1 MSNDSSKS
9 KEQTYSWNSSG
20 GLLAFKI
27 LLTDDPNQTTRQLV
41 NLHSELLNFCNTIRL
56 QPKYG
61 PVVLAASS
69 LRADLEQLLHL
80 WHQNALEIYP
90 RTIKPL
96 PPSGVC
102 RCTYFLKSEDSGD
115 PHDPERIPGV
125 LQLLATDIDALAQ
138 ILQADFSL
146 GQCPPIHA
154 AIQATATS
162 SLAYSQDLKY
172 WASCLSDYKGQRTIR
187 VLMYHSLT
195 FHHRSI
201 PISRRKEACEQ
212 LGKRD
217 GCSSERHR
225 RRAQALDARRARDG
239 ITSNSS
245 GLASYGCAGFNGFL
259 PVPGC

>member
-1 MSNDSSKS
+1 M
-9 KEQTYSWNSSG
+9 
-20 GLLAFKI
+20 LAFKI
-27 LLTDDPNQTTRQLV
+27 PLTGDPNQTTRQLV
-41 NLHSELLNFCNTIRL
+41 DLHSELLDFCNTIRL
-56 QPKYG
+56 QPKYA
-61 PVVLAASS
+61 PVVRAASS

-96 PPSGVC
+96 RPWGVC
-102 RCTYFLKSEDSGD
+102 RCTYFLKAEDGGD

-162 SLAYSQDLKY
+162 LLAYSQDLKY
-172 WASCLSDYKGQRTIR
+172 WASCLSDYKGLHTGR
-187 VLMYHSLT
+187 VLLCRSLT
-195 FHHRSI
+195 VDPRSI
-201 PISRRKEACEQ
+201 SISRRKEACEQ

-217 GCSSERHR
+217 GGSSDGHQR
-225 RRAQALDARRARDG
+225 RTQALDARRARNVIAG
-239 ITSNSS
+239 NSS
-245 GLASYGCAGFNGFL
+245 RLMSNGSARPDDLL
-259 PVPGC
+259 PIPGC